1 MKNIYLSLILLYS
14 VLSPFSLANAACS
27 NVTCEELGYSKSD
40 VAGCKSYI
48 YCPLDASYKA
58 CYSYKSYTNG
68 ACPTGANCDMRYKKI
83 KTPTCIAGY
92 YNNNGTCTACPVG
105 TYQDQTGQTSC
116 KTCATATTTGATSC
130 TTTCDSSYNL
140 ASCPSHGT
148 CTSCGGKFAL
158 ASCDGCS
165 TKNGSKCDYQ
175 SVMNKAS
182 MCQAIGYGSQTY
194 AFCQSNFTGDGFT
207 FCISVLQEFRTIKK
221 DSGEENVSIICDI
234 MCPTIDSCSTTP
246 CP

>member
-1 MKNIYLSLILLYS
+1 MKKICLALLSLCS
-14 VLSPFSLANAACS
+14 VVSAANMAQAACS
-27 NVTCEELGYSKSD
+27 PVTCAELGYSQSD
-40 VAGCKSYI
+40 VLGCKSYI
-48 YCPLDASYKA
+48 YCPLDTSYKA
-58 CYSYKSYTNG
+58 CYSYRTYTNG
-68 ACPTGANCDMRYKKI
+68 ACPTGANCDMRYKITKCPSGYVLNMA
-83 KTPTCIAGY
+83 KTECVKST
-92 YNNNGTCTACPVG
+92 V
-105 TYQDQTGQTSC
+105 
-116 KTCATATTTGATSC
+116 
-130 TTTCDSSYNL
+130 TCDSSYNL

-148 CTSCGGKFAL
+148 CASCGGKFAL

-194 AFCQSNFTGDGFT
+194 DFCKSNFTGDGFT
-207 FCISVLQEFRTIKK
+207 FCISVLQEFRRIKT
-221 DSGEENVSIICDI
+221 DSGEENVSVVCDI